1 MSRQSQRTNLI
12 LLAVLG
18 VLGAAAAVKTFFVKN
33 PLETG
38 DTVKASESLF
48 ANFKKD
54 QVTALVIDGP
64 KNKKIKLQKNDDH

>member
-54 QVTALVIDGP
+54 
-64 KNKKIKLQKNDDH
+64 

>member
-18 VLGAAAAVKTFFVKN
+18 VLGAAAAVKTFFVKSS
-33 PLETG
+33 LDTGET
-38 DTVKASESLF
+38 VAASESPF

-64 KNKKIKLQKNDDH
+64 ED